1 MTSWGENLP
10 PLERSYYEDPCALY
24 VQQPPLDDWRD
35 LDERGSVE
43 AWLEDTPRDVLQA
56 AFTEA
61 QEELNG
67 LTFCPNDDVHGWPE
81 ALVWT
86 PQGKSCPACQLMLA

>member
-1 MTSWGENLP
+1 MTSWEENLT

-24 VQQPPLDDWRD
+24 VQEPPVQIEDDRD
-35 LDERGSVE
+35 PVTV
-43 AWLEDTPRDVLQA
+43 WLTDTPRGDLQA

-86 PQGKSCPACQLMLA
+86 PQGESCPACQLMLA